1 MPREEDYPRMPDKPE
16 WRARMRARRR
26 AVTAVER
33 AEAGL
38 LLAERLCAWPLL
50 PRGACVA
57 SFLSLPDELPTGAL
71 NAALAAMGCRVVV
84 PAWSAD
90 GPRYRFAEWL
100 AADRLAEGP
109 MHVPEPAAPRW
120 VATARIALFLVPGLA
135 FDRAGGRIGHGGGH
149 YDRLLAERAPASRC
163 VALGYDWQL
172 VEALPQDAD
181 DVRMD
186 WVMTPLATVRTGN
199 PDSL

>member
-1 MPREEDYPRMPDKPE
+1 
-16 WRARMRARRR
+16 MRARRR
-26 AVTAVER
+26 AVPAAER
-33 AEAGL
+33 AEAGR
-38 LLAERLCAWPLL
+38 LLAGRLCAWPLL

-57 SFLSLPDELPTGAL
+57 SFLSLPEELPTGAI
-71 NAALAAMGCRVVV
+71 NAALESRGCRLVV
-84 PAWSAD
+84 PAWSAY
-90 GPRYRFAEWL
+90 GRRYRFAEWR
-100 AADRLAEGP
+100 AADRLAAGP
-109 MHVPEPAAPRW
+109 MQVPEPAAPRW
-120 VATARIALFLVPGLA
+120 AATAGIALFLVPGLA
-135 FDRAGGRIGHGGGH
+135 FDRAGGRIGYGGGH

-186 WVMTPLATVRTGN
+186 WVMTPLVTVRTGT